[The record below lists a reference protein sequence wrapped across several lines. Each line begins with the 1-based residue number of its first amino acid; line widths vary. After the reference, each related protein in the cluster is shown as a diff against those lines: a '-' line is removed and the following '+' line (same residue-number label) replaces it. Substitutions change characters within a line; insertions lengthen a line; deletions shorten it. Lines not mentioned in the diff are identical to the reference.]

1 LTHASWCI
9 CIVRGQKCSL
19 NLSVV
24 ASRTLIGVQA
34 IPVSVETHLAGGL
47 PSLSIVGL
55 PETAV
60 RESKDRVRA
69 AILNSGFEF
78 PARRITINLAP
89 ADLPKNGGRFDLP
102 IALGVLAASGQIN
115 PDHLA
120 GKEFIGELALGG
132 ELRAVPGT
140 LPCALAVQEN
150 DNALVVPQANA
161 AEAALAEKCQVHA
174 YDSLLE
180 LCNELVRDEPLK
192 CVNSGQRQLRI
203 PQHSDLD
210 LADVRGQHQARRALE
225 VVAAGAHNLLL
236 VGPPGTG
243 KSMLASRLAGILPPL
258 SLEQALETA
267 SIASISRGGLDL
279 CNWRQRP
286 YRAPHHTASGVALV
300 GGGSQPKPGEV
311 SLAHNG
317 ILFLDEFPEF
327 PRHVLDVLREPLENG
342 AITISRAGAQA
353 DFPAR
358 IQMVAAMNP
367 CLCGYYGD
375 SRESCRCGPEQIARY
390 QSRISGPLL
399 DRVDVQISVQRVEYA
414 QLRSDATP
422 GESSADVSKR
432 VMQAHQIQLHR
443 AGKSN
448 AHLTAKE
455 VETHCQLGE
464 EQHAWIASAL
474 EKLNL
479 SARAIHRTLKV
490 ARTIAD
496 LAGVKNISE
505 AHLREALSYR
515 STLKER
521 YRPL

>member
-1 LTHASWCI
+1 
-9 CIVRGQKCSL
+9 L

-24 ASRTLIGVQA
+24 NSCTLLGVHA

-47 PSLSIVGL
+47 PSLSIVGM

-69 AILNSGFEF
+69 AILNSGFDF
-78 PARRITINLAP
+78 PARRITVNLAP
-89 ADLPKNGGRFDLP
+89 ADLPKHGGRFDLP

-115 PDHLA
+115 PDSLD
-120 GKEFIGELALGG
+120 GIEFIGELALGG
-132 ELRAVPGT
+132 ELRAVPGA
-140 LPCALAVQEN
+140 LPSALAAQKLEH
-150 DNALVVPQANA
+150 ALVVPLANA
-161 AEAALAEKCQVHA
+161 EEAGLAEQCKVHPYA
-174 YDSLLE
+174 SLLA
-180 LCNELVRDEPLK
+180 LCNDLAAAEPLAGAAR
-192 CVNSGQRQLRI
+192 SRQPESSEAI
-203 PQHSDLD
+203 VPD

-236 VGPPGTG
+236 IGPPGTG

-258 SLEQALETA
+258 TLTQALETA
-267 SIASISRGGLDL
+267 SIASISCGGLDISS
-279 CNWRQRP
+279 WRQRP

-317 ILFLDEFPEF
+317 ILFLDELPEF

-342 AITISRAGAQA
+342 EITISRAGNQA

-358 IQMVAAMNP
+358 LQMVAAMNP

-375 SRESCRCGPEQIARY
+375 TREACRCGPEQIARY

-399 DRVDVQISVQRVEYA
+399 DRVDVQIAVQRVEYV
-414 QLRSDATP
+414 QLRSDAPP
-422 GESSADVSKR
+422 GECSADVRNR
-432 VMQAHQIQLHR
+432 VVSAHEIQLQR

-448 AHLTAKE
+448 AHLDAKE
-455 VETHCQLGE
+455 VAYYCELGE
-464 EQHAWIASAL
+464 KQHEWIEHAL

-490 ARTIAD
+490 ARTVAD
-496 LAGVKNISE
+496 LAGAEKISE
-505 AHLREALSYR
+505 THLREALSYR
-515 STLKER
+515 STLREQ
-521 YRPL
+521 YRPV